1 MTASGSTAQPDRP
14 AFEVTAG
21 GAALEPLV
29 AADVVEID
37 VHEEIGKHGRCT
49 LLVQNWDADKR
60 AVRHSDKDLFAP
72 GKALAVSMGFHSD
85 LTPVFEGVIAS
96 VTAHFPRG
104 GRPTLRIEA
113 RSKSILLEPPPR
125 SRQLAEVTDADVA
138 SAVASDY
145 SLTADAETGVTRP
158 FVVSDR
164 ESDWDFLKS
173 RAEQLGWALYVRGD
187 SLVMKPPASP
197 SSPPKLDYTK
207 DIVEAHL
214 TQDVT
219 RAIESATGVSWDVS
233 ALEAAESEQS
243 ASGAGIDTGDREN
256 HEDAVGAAGWP
267 LRAARDETDADA
279 AADGADARAL
289 GRERDSALAHV
300 HGSVVTLGNPALR
313 CDSWVDVDGVGTRLS
328 GPHYVAAARHR
339 LSSQGYQTELQLGRP
354 PALTPPAASGRN
366 GLAIGVVEA
375 LDDPDSAN
383 RVKVRLPWRQDSG
396 EGVWARVA
404 AADAGDGYGAVVIP
418 NVGQEVVMGYVDGD
432 PSVPVILGQLF
443 NGKAAPPV
451 TIDPDKNAVRTFVTP
466 GGHAITLDD
475 GDKPN
480 ITLLSGKGHSVV
492 IDDDKGAVVVTH
504 KDSSNTVTVSSDG
517 IELSASQG
525 DIVLK
530 AAAGAVKIDAMT
542 FEGKANGPSKL
553 ESSAT
558 FDLKASG
565 PLGLKGALVNIN

>member
-1 MTASGSTAQPDRP
+1 VSAQPDRP

-29 AADVVEID
+29 SADVVEID
-37 VHEEIGKHGRCT
+37 VHEEIGRHGRCT

-72 GKALAVSMGFHSD
+72 GKDLAVSLGFHSD

-96 VTAHFPRG
+96 VTAHFPAG

-113 RSKSILLEPPPR
+113 RSKSILLEHPPR
-125 SRQLAEVTDADVA
+125 SRQFADVTDADVA
-138 SAVASDY
+138 SAIASDY
-145 SLTADAETGVTRP
+145 SLSADAETGVTRP

-164 ESDWDFLKS
+164 VSDWDFLKA
-173 RAEQLGWALYVRGD
+173 RACELGWALYVRGD

-214 TQDVT
+214 TQDLT
-219 RAIESATGVSWDVS
+219 RAIESATGVSWDLG

-243 ASGAGIDTGDREN
+243 ASGAGIDTGNRDS
-256 HEDAVGAAGWP
+256 HEDAVSAAGWP
-267 LRAARDETDADA
+267 LRAARDETDADG
-279 AADGADARAL
+279 AADGADARAT

-300 HGSVVTLGNPALR
+300 HGSIVTLGNPALR

-328 GPHYVAAARHR
+328 GPHYLAAVRHR
-339 LSSQGYQTELQLGRP
+339 LSVQGYQTELQVGRP
-354 PALTPPAASGRN
+354 PVLVPPTASGGG
-366 GLAIGVVEA
+366 GLVLGVVEA

-383 RVKVRLPWRQDSG
+383 RVKVRLPWRSDSG

-432 PSVPVILGQLF
+432 PSVPVVLGQLF

-475 GDKPN
+475 GDEAAV
-480 ITLLSGKGHSVV
+480 TLLSGKGHSVV
-492 IDDDKGAVVVTH
+492 IDDKNGAVVVTH

-517 IELSASQG
+517 IELNASQG

-530 AAAGAVKIDAMT
+530 AASGAVKIDAMT